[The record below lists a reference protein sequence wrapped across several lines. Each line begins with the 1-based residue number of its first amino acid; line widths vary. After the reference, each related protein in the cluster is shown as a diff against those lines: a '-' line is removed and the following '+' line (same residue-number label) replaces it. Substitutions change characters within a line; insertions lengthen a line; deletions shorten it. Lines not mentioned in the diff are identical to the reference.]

1 MSTDPQCTLKCKD
14 KIVWEEL
21 STLIPKDSS
30 YLLPSVTRDPD
41 NPGHF
46 KTWHQLCDAR
56 NALQFDDIGLHF
68 SVANIGNCA
77 KGCRYYFS
85 SEADKSRHIRLVH
98 GGKKGYMKLILCQ
111 QLQLMN
117 SHSSAGNAMQ
127 LSPIDINCLVTRRIM
142 DMSIQEEGL
151 RKIE

>member
-98 GGKKGYMKLILCQ
+98 GGKKGYETDTVPAAPADELAFKCRQ
-111 QLQLMN
+111 C
-117 SHSSAGNAMQ
+117 NAAFPNRYQ
-127 LSPIDINCLVTRRIM
+127 LSCHQKDNGHVNPRGRPKKN
-142 DMSIQEEGL
+142 
-151 RKIE
+151 